1 MNAPKVDE
9 LDYIQFLIAAQRV
22 FTCTEAA
29 TCQPEQDRPT
39 AHDAFTRLL
48 SRQPPDTAALWQE
61 VQPLIEPH
69 KGALLLDDSTLD
81 KPYAKHMA
89 LVTPHWSGKH
99 HRVVVG
105 INLISLVW
113 TDGEALLP
121 CDFRI
126 YDKPFGGQDKN
137 THFRSMLAAA
147 KERGFAPAVV
157 AFDSWYAGL
166 ENLKAVRGHDWHWFT
181 RFKRNRL
188 VNPDDTGNVPIE
200 TLLIPAEGR
209 VVHLKGYGFVRVF
222 RTVAP
227 DGDAEYWAT
236 SDLSM
241 SEAQRAEWARQAFG
255 IGVYHRGIK
264 QCCGIEKCQAQL
276 EAAQRGHIQLA
287 LRAFVRLEEHWQQTG
302 VSWYAAK
309 ADIIRTAIRAYLARP
324 RYTLATDPT
333 A

>member
-1 MNAPKVDE
+1 MNAPQVDE

-29 TCQPEQDRPT
+29 TCQPEQPAPP

-61 VQPLIEPH
+61 VQPLIQRG
-69 KGALLLDDSTLD
+69 KGVLLLDDSTLD
-81 KPYAKHMA
+81 KPYARHMA

-99 HRVVVG
+99 HRVVLG

-126 YDKPFGGQDKN
+126 YDKPFGGLDKN
-137 THFRSMLAAA
+137 AHFRGMLATA
-147 KERGFAPAVV
+147 KDRGFTPRLV

-166 ENLKAVRGHDWHWFT
+166 GNLKAVRGHGWHWLT
-181 RFKRNRL
+181 RFKSNRL
-188 VNPDDTGNVPIE
+188 VNPDDTGNVPIQ
-200 TLLIPAEGR
+200 TLLIPPAGL

-222 RTVAP
+222 RTVAL
-227 DGDAEYWAT
+227 DGDAEHWAT
-236 SDLSM
+236 SDLAM
-241 SEAQRAEWARQAFG
+241 TEAERAEWARQAFG
-255 IGVYHRGIK
+255 IEVYHRGIK

-287 LRAFVRLEEHWQQTG
+287 LRAFVRLEAHWLRTG
-302 VSWYAAK
+302 VTWYTAK
-309 ADIIRTAIRAYLARP
+309 TDIIRTAIREYLAQP
-324 RYTLATDPT
+324 RYTLASDPT

>member
-1 MNAPKVDE
+1 MNAPKVDD
-9 LDYIQFLIAAQRV
+9 LDYIQFVIAAQRV

-29 TCQPEQDRPT
+29 TCQPQQADPP

-61 VQPLIEPH
+61 VAPLIERK

-81 KPYAKHMA
+81 KPYARHMA

-99 HRVVVG
+99 HRVVIG

-126 YDKPFGGQDKN
+126 YDKPFGGLDKN
-137 THFRSMLAAA
+137 AHFRSMLITA
-147 KERGFAPAVV
+147 KERGFTPRLVL
-157 AFDSWYAGL
+157 FDGWYAGL
-166 ENLKAVRGHDWHWFT
+166 ENLKAVRGHGWHWLT
-181 RFKRNRL
+181 RFKSNRL
-188 VNPDDTGNVPIE
+188 VNPDDRGNVPIE
-200 TLLIPAEGR
+200 TLSIPPEGLE
-209 VVHLKGYGFVRVF
+209 VHLKAYGFVRVF

-227 DGDAEYWAT
+227 DGDAEYWAS
-236 SDLSM
+236 SDLSIT
-241 SEAQRAEWARQAFG
+241 EAERREWARQAFG
-255 IGVYHRGIK
+255 IEVYHRGIK
-264 QCCGIEKCQAQL
+264 QCCGIEKCQAQR

-287 LRAFVRLEEHWQQTG
+287 LRAFVRLEEHWRQTG

-309 ADIIRTAIRAYLARP
+309 ADIIRTAIRAYLALP

>member
-29 TCQPEQDRPT
+29 TCQPEQADPP

-61 VQPLIEPH
+61 VKPLIERR

-99 HRVVVG
+99 HRVVIG
-105 INLISLVW
+105 INLISLLW
-113 TDGEALLP
+113 TDGAALLP
-121 CDFRI
+121 CDFRL

-137 THFRSMLAAA
+137 THFRGMLTTAE
-147 KERGFAPAVV
+147 ERGFAPRLV

-166 ENLKAVRGHDWHWFT
+166 DNLKAVRGHGWHWFT
-181 RFKRNRL
+181 RFKSNRL

-200 TLLIPAEGR
+200 TLSIPPEGL
-209 VVHLKGYGFVRVF
+209 VAHLKGYGFVRVF

-241 SEAQRAEWARQAFG
+241 PEAERAEWAQQAFG
-255 IGVYHRGIK
+255 IEVYHRGIK

-287 LRAFVRLEEHWQQTG
+287 LRAFVRLEAHWLQTG

-309 ADIIRTAIRAYLARP
+309 ADIIRTAIREYLAHP
-324 RYTLATDPT
+324 RYTLAADST